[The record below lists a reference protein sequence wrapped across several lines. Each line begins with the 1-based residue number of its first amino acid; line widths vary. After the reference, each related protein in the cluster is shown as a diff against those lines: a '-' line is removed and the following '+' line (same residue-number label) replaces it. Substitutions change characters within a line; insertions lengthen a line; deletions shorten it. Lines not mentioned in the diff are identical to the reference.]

1 MDFEKPSE
9 KNFTIYSKSGCINCR
24 KVKDLLKS
32 NNIEYEIIDCDDY
45 LLEDKENFLLFIQ
58 SYSNVE
64 CKIFPMVFHDEKF
77 IGGFNETKE
86 YLETLKTLNTFEK
99 INLDLDFTNE
109 NF

>member
-9 KNFTIYSKSGCINCR
+9 CNFTIYSKSGCINCR

-32 NNIEYEIIDCDDY
+32 NNSEYEIIDCDDY
-45 LLEDKENFLLFIQ
+45 LLEDKKNFLLFIQ

-64 CKIFPMVFHDEKF
+64 CKTFPIVFYNGKF

-86 YLETLKTLNTFEK
+86 YLDIHKKSN
-99 INLDLDFTNE
+99 LDFTSV